1 MVYNG
6 YTRSKYTEHNT
17 HMKEFTEWD
26 PTNKNTFPVNFTEFM
41 QEMQIYRAAI
51 KEIQTKLEIL
61 DTEFEVKYDYNPIHH
76 IESRLKTPSSI
87 FGKLKKDQKPL
98 TIEAMREYLNDIAG
112 VRVICNYIDDARRI
126 AEMLIAQDDITLIR
140 KKDFISEPKE
150 NGYRSLHLV
159 LSIPIYLAGGRQNV
173 RVEVQIR
180 TIAMDLWASLEHH
193 LHYKGDEAL
202 SSELTER
209 LKACADTLQNIDD
222 EMQEIYRDIKGCKEY
237 SKVHYMIR

>member
-1 MVYNG
+1 
-6 YTRSKYTEHNT
+6 
-17 HMKEFTEWD
+17 MKHSSDWNLGKD
-26 PTNKNTFPVNFTEFM
+26 NPFPVDIAEFV
-41 QEMQIYRAAI
+41 QEMQVYRAAI

-61 DTEFEVKYDYNPIHH
+61 DAEFEVKYDYNPIHH

-87 FGKLKKDQKPL
+87 FQKLQKDHMPL
-98 TIEAMREYLNDIAG
+98 TIEAMREDLNDIAG

-140 KKDFISEPKE
+140 KKDFITNPKE

-159 LSIPIYLAGGRQNV
+159 LAIPIYLSGGRRNV

-193 LHYKGDEAL
+193 LHYKGDETL
-202 SSELTER
+202 SFELTER
-209 LKACADTLQNIDD
+209 LKHCAETLQEIDG
-222 EMQEIYRDIKGCKEY
+222 EMQDIYREIKGCKEY